1 MGEEHLTFDP
11 SDRAVEQA
19 IVALKKGAHLLKYG
33 RRGKPKFYPLRLSAD
48 EKFLI
53 WYSGEKE
60 NQLRLSSI
68 TNVIRGQSTVI
79 LQPEMESQC
88 ISLIYGNGERTLD
101 LICKDQMQAET
112 WFVGLR
118 AVISRTHH
126 HRMVDSLKSKR
137 GAHSCISSPAG
148 YMRRKQ
154 NLGLSAKTIRLSQ
167 VRSLAGSPTQSF
179 SERCFT
185 DGLSCTSESFFSESS
200 LSNVMDNFTSCSS
213 YFEPDDLSQTR
224 ASCAGTEIQTD
235 MLAPLL
241 PSSNESR
248 PFGKNVLRDVFI
260 WGEGAEGGCL
270 GVGEVKLD
278 GLSPKLLESTVMLD
292 VQAISIGRSHASI
305 VTKQGEVF
313 CWGEGKNGRLGHKHD
328 MDTARP
334 KLVDSLNGVRVKS
347 VSCGEY
353 QTCALTFSGELYTW
367 GDNSFCAE
375 LVGEEKKRS
384 HWLPN
389 RVCGSL
395 DGVKISYVACAEWHT
410 AIVSTSGQL
419 FTYGDGTFGVLGH
432 GNLQSVAQPKEV
444 ESLRGLWVK
453 CVACGPW
460 HTAAVVEVIVD
471 RLKFNNPGG
480 KLFTWGDGDKG
491 RLGHP
496 GEETKLL
503 PTCVAKLVEHDFIQ
517 VSCASTLTIALS
529 STGKVYM
536 MGSAVHGQLGNPEAK
551 DKSLVLVQGKL
562 REEFITEISSGS
574 YHVTVLTSRG
584 SVYTWGK
591 GANGQLGLGD
601 TKDRSW
607 PTLVESL
614 RDRQVEHI
622 ACGSSTTAA
631 ICLHKSASST
641 DQSSCKGCNMSFGI
655 TRKKQNCYNCG
666 LLFCRTCCSKK
677 TPNASL
683 APDKTKAFRV
693 CDPCFYQL
701 QRIAQS
707 SRSSKL
713 ENHSPRPLPITL
725 KAVTCEKV
733 ERDEANTTSSRMMAT
748 RKYLTENNQCFDR
761 RSANSLGESRQFSDP
776 VTSLLDTFPRWGQVP
791 CPKVFRRDYG
801 QMRTQNAHAR
811 NSLAS
816 ASPTYFVEPK
826 FVPSAGLNMEEDLK
840 ESDKILLEEV
850 CKLRTQVESLERL
863 CETRKE
869 KIQEC
874 QQKVK
879 EAWSVAKE
887 EASKSKA
894 AKEVI
899 KALTSRL
906 QAMSES
912 FFAEAEA
919 NVQAIANVL
928 QTTST
933 YSDSQNHIGGHRI
946 VVPLANAQLEER
958 NVDSLCGS
966 PIVFSSTLRSFYN
979 KENNVDSRSAE
990 ESCREADHGQA
1001 GLRTSKVEWVEQ
1013 YQLGVFI
1020 TLTVLPSGKK
1030 GLKRVRFSRKKF
1042 TEKEAKKWWEENQL
1056 SVYKKYDVEG
1066 YENVNQVLLKK

>member
-1 MGEEHLTFDP
+1 M
-11 SDRAVEQA
+11 
-19 IVALKKGAHLLKYG
+19 
-33 RRGKPKFYPLRLSAD
+33 
-48 EKFLI
+48 
-53 WYSGEKE
+53 
-60 NQLRLSSI
+60 
-68 TNVIRGQSTVI
+68 
-79 LQPEMESQC
+79 LQPEIESQC
-88 ISLIYGNGERTLD
+88 ISLIYESGDHTLD
-101 LICKDQMQAET
+101 LICKDKMQAET

-126 HRMVDSLKSKR
+126 HRMVDPLKSKR
-137 GAHSCISSPAG
+137 GVHSCISSPAG

-154 NLGLSAKTIRLSQ
+154 NRGLSAKTIRPSQ

-185 DGLSCTSESFFSESS
+185 DGLSCSSESCFSESS
-200 LSNVMDNFTSCSS
+200 LSNVHNVMDNVTSCSS
-213 YFEPDDLSQTR
+213 YFEPDDLIQKR
-224 ASCAGTEIQTD
+224 ASYAGTEIQTD

-248 PFGKNVLRDVFI
+248 PFGKNVLRDVFF

-270 GVGEVKLD
+270 GDREVKLD
-278 GLSPKLLESTVMLD
+278 AWSPRLLESTMMLD
-292 VQAISIGRSHASI
+292 VQAISIGGSHASL

-313 CWGEGKNGRLGHKHD
+313 CWGEGKNGRLGHKHN

-334 KLVDSLNGVRVKS
+334 KLVESLNGVRVRS
-347 VSCGEY
+347 VTCGEY

-367 GDNSFCAE
+367 GDNSFGAE
-375 LVGEEKKRS
+375 LVGEEKKIS

-395 DGVKISYVACAEWHT
+395 DGIKVSHVACAEWHT
-410 AIVSTSGQL
+410 ALVSTSGQL

-432 GNLQSVAQPKEV
+432 GNLQSVARPKEV
-444 ESLRGLWVK
+444 ESLTGLWVK

-460 HTAAVVEVIVD
+460 HTAAVVEIIVE
-471 RLKFNNPGG
+471 RLKLKYPGG
-480 KLFTWGDGDKG
+480 KVFTWGDGEKG

-503 PTCVAKLVEHDFIQ
+503 PTCVAKLVDHDFIQ

-529 STGKVYM
+529 STGKVYT
-536 MGSAVHGQLGNPEAK
+536 MGSAENGQLGNPEAK
-551 DKSLVLVQGKL
+551 DKSLMLVQGKL

-574 YHVTVLTSRG
+574 YHVAVLTSRG

-591 GANGQLGLGD
+591 GGNGQLGLGD
-601 TKDRSW
+601 TKERSW

-614 RDRQVEHI
+614 RGRQVEHI
-622 ACGSSTTAA
+622 TCGSSTTAA

-641 DQSSCKGCNMSFGI
+641 DQSACRGCSMSFGI
-655 TRKKQNCYNCG
+655 TRKRQNCYNCG
-666 LLFCRTCCSKK
+666 LLFCCTCCSKK
-677 TPNASL
+677 ITNASL

-707 SRSSKL
+707 YRASKL
-713 ENHSPRPLPITL
+713 ENHSPRLLPVTQ
-725 KAVTCEKV
+725 KAVIREKM
-733 ERDEANTTSSRMMAT
+733 EHEEANTTSSRMIPT
-748 RKYLTENNQCFDR
+748 KQYLTGNSQCFDR
-761 RSANSLGESRQFSDP
+761 RAVDSLGESRQFSDP
-776 VTSLLDTFPRWGQVP
+776 VTSLLDSFPRWGQVP
-791 CPKVFRRDYG
+791 CPEIFRRDYG
-801 QMRTQNAHAR
+801 QMRSQNAYPR

-816 ASPTYFVEPK
+816 ASPTYLQLVPIERK
-826 FVPSAGLNMEEDLK
+826 VVPSTVLTLDEELP
-840 ESDKILLEEV
+840 ESDKILFEEV
-850 CKLRTQVESLERL
+850 CKLRTQVESLKRL

-869 KIQEC
+869 KIQDS
-874 QQKVK
+874 QQKVE
-879 EAWSVAKE
+879 EAWSVAKV

-912 FFAEAEA
+912 FFAGTET
-919 NVQAIANVL
+919 NVQDIANVRH
-928 QTTST
+928 TTST
-933 YSDSQNHIGGHRI
+933 YSDIHNHISGHRS
-946 VVPLANAQLEER
+946 VVPLANAQLEDR

-979 KENNVDSRSAE
+979 KEINVDSRSAE
-990 ESCREADHGQA
+990 EFCKEADHGQPD
-1001 GLRTSKVEWVEQ
+1001 LRTSKVESVEQ

-1030 GLKRVRFSRKKF
+1030 GLKRVRFSRRKF
-1042 TEKEAKKWWEENQL
+1042 TDKEAKKWWEENQL

-1066 YENVNQVLLKK
+1066 YENLNQDLLKK

>member
-1 MGEEHLTFDP
+1 MGEEHLAIVP

-19 IVALKKGAHLLKYG
+19 IVALKKGGHLLKYG
-33 RRGKPKFYPLRLSAD
+33 RRAKPKFYPLRLSAD

-60 NQLRLSSI
+60 NQLKLSSI
-68 TNVIRGQSTVI
+68 TNIIRGQSTVI

-101 LICKDQMQAET
+101 LICKDKMQAET

-126 HRMVDSLKSKR
+126 NRMVDPLKSKR

-154 NLGLSAKTIRLSQ
+154 NLGLSAKTIRPSQ
-167 VRSLAGSPTQSF
+167 VRSLAGSPTRSF
-179 SERCFT
+179 SC
-185 DGLSCTSESFFSESS
+185 SSESFFSESS
-200 LSNVMDNFTSCSS
+200 LSSVHNVMDTGTSCSS
-213 YFEPDDLSQTR
+213 YFEPYDLSQKR
-224 ASCAGTEIQTD
+224 ASCAGTEIGTD
-235 MLAPLL
+235 PLF
-241 PSSNESR
+241 PSSYNESR

-260 WGEGAEGGCL
+260 WGEAAEGECL
-270 GVGEVKLD
+270 GDGEVKLD
-278 GLSPKLLESTVMLD
+278 ALSPKLLESTVMLD
-292 VQAISIGRSHASI
+292 VQTISIGRSHASL

-313 CWGEGKNGRLGHKHD
+313 CWGEGKNGRLGHKLD

-347 VSCGEY
+347 VTCGEY

-367 GDNSFCAE
+367 GDNSFAAE

-384 HWLPN
+384 HWLPS

-419 FTYGDGTFGVLGH
+419 FTFGDGTFGVLGH

-491 RLGHP
+491 RLGHH
-496 GEETKLL
+496 GEEKKLL
-503 PTCVAKLVEHDFIQ
+503 PTCVAKLVDHDFVQ
-517 VSCASTLTIALS
+517 VSCASNLTIALS
-529 STGKVYM
+529 STGKVYT
-536 MGSAVHGQLGNPEAK
+536 MGSAVHGQLGNPEAN
-551 DKSLVLVQGKL
+551 DESLVLVQGKL
-562 REEFITEISSGS
+562 REEFVTEISSGS
-574 YHVTVLTSRG
+574 YHVAVLTSREC
-584 SVYTWGK
+584 VYTWGK

-601 TKDRSW
+601 TKDRSS
-607 PTLVESL
+607 PTLVEAL

-641 DQSSCKGCNMSFGI
+641 DQSACRGCSMSFGI

-677 TPNASL
+677 TTNASM

-693 CDPCFYQL
+693 CDPCFYLL

-707 SRSSKL
+707 SRPSKL
-713 ENHSPRPLPITL
+713 ENHSPRPFPITQ
-725 KAVTCEKV
+725 KAFTREKV
-733 ERDEANTTSSRMMAT
+733 EREEASTTSSRMM
-748 RKYLTENNQCFDR
+748 NNQCFDR
-761 RSANSLGESRQFSDP
+761 RAVNSLGESRQFSDP
-776 VTSLLDTFPRWGQVP
+776 VTSFLDGFPRWGQVP
-791 CPKVFRRDYG
+791 CPEIFRRDYG
-801 QMRTQNAHAR
+801 GQIRTQNPHER

-816 ASPTYFVEPK
+816 ASPTYLQQIPVEPK
-826 FVPSAGLNMEEDLK
+826 IVPSKGLTKEEYSS
-840 ESDKILLEEV
+840 ESDKILLDEV
-850 CKLRTQVESLERL
+850 CKLRTQVESLKRL
-863 CETRKE
+863 CETRNE
-869 KIQEC
+869 KIQES
-874 QQKVK
+874 QQKVE
-879 EAWSVAKE
+879 EAWAVAKE

-912 FFAEAEA
+912 FFAGRET
-919 NVQAIANVL
+919 NVQAAANVL
-928 QTTST
+928 LTTST
-933 YSDSQNHIGGHRI
+933 YSDSQNHRI
-946 VVPLANAQLEER
+946 VVPTCATLANAEDR
-958 NVDSLCGS
+958 NMDSLCGS
-966 PIVFSSTLRSFYN
+966 PIVFSSTLRSLYN

-990 ESCREADHGQA
+990 ESADYGQA
-1001 GLRTSKVEWVEQ
+1001 ALRTSKVEWVEE

-1042 TEKEAKKWWEENQL
+1042 NEKEAKKWWEENQL
-1056 SVYKKYDVEG
+1056 CVYKKYNVEG
-1066 YENVNQVLLKK
+1066 YENLNQGLLKK